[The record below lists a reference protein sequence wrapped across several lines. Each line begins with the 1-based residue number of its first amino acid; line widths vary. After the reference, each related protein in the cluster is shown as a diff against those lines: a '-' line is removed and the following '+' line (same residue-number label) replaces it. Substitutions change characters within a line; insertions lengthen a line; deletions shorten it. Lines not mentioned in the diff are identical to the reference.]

1 MVLET
6 AGARAEDPGAWAG
19 WLERVQRMRDR
30 LGWPP
35 GETRLRPHRGAA
47 ALAFTAPVDL
57 LYTATEVNEWALL
70 AACGVH
76 AFHAPGHPASWDEA
90 AAYRC
95 LERLAAE
102 EAKPRL
108 RELVARADARS
119 LPVLADDDALTL
131 GMGVHGRTW
140 PMDQLPSPDDVDWR
154 ALDAVPTAL
163 VTGSNGKTT
172 TVRLLAAMLRA
183 HGWTSGH
190 SCTDGVFVGGG
201 QVASGDY
208 SGPGGARA
216 VLRDPRVQAAVLETA
231 RGGLLRRGL
240 AVTRANAAA
249 VTNISADHFGEYG
262 IFDVAALADAKL
274 TVARALGPDGLLVVN
289 ADDDVLAARAKG
301 CASRYAWFAR
311 EHEHPA
317 LVAHRAEG
325 GSTCAVRDGV
335 LQLDAGGES
344 FALADV
350 ATMPLAA
357 GGHAAYNIGNAAAAS
372 LLAHE
377 LGVPAAT
384 LAAVLARFGS
394 DPSDNPGRLERWA
407 FGGLRIF
414 LDYAHNPDGLRGLLR
429 VARADASGRL
439 GLLLGQAGN
448 RGEPE
453 IRALAAVA
461 AEAKPDR
468 VVLKDIDGYLRGRDE
483 GEVAAVL
490 GDELLRQG
498 LGPDQVRTCLPE
510 LGATRELLSWS
521 QPGDVLVMPV
531 HSLTARAAVQSL
543 LDHLA
548 ASHWLPGTPL
558 PPHPG
563 GPS

>member
-1 MVLET
+1 VLET
-6 AGARAEDPGAWAG
+6 VGLRAEDPGAWAG

-30 LGWPP
+30 LGWPE
-35 GETRLRPHRGAA
+35 GETRLRPHPGGA
-47 ALAFTAPVDL
+47 ALAFVAPVDQ
-57 LYTATEVNEWALL
+57 LYAATEVNEWALL

-76 AFHAPGHPASWDEA
+76 AFHAPGHPASWDEEA
-90 AAYRC
+90 ALAC
-95 LERLAAE
+95 LARIAAD
-102 EAKPRL
+102 EANPRL
-108 RELVARADARS
+108 RALVERAGAVA

-131 GMGVHGRTW
+131 GMGSHGRTW
-140 PMDQLPSPDDVDWR
+140 PMEQLPGPEAVDWS
-154 ALDAVPTAL
+154 ALKEVPTAL

-183 HGWTSGH
+183 HGLVTGH
-190 SCTDGVFVGGG
+190 SCTDGVFVDGG

-274 TVARALGPDGLLVVN
+274 TVARALGSDGLLVVN
-289 ADDDVLAARAKG
+289 ADDEVLAARAKG

-311 EHEHPA
+311 EHDHPA
-317 LVAHRAEG
+317 LVAHRADG
-325 GSTCAVRDGV
+325 GDTCGVLDGV

-344 FALADV
+344 FALADI

-372 LLAHE
+372 LLAQE
-377 LGVPAAT
+377 LGVPPAT
-384 LAAVLARFGS
+384 IASVLSRFGS
-394 DPSDNPGRLERWA
+394 DPSDNPGRLERWS
-407 FGGLRIF
+407 FSGLRIF

-461 AEAKPDR
+461 AAAKPDR
-468 VVLKDIDGYLRGRDE
+468 VVLKDIDGYLRGRDD

-490 GDELLRQG
+490 GDELLKQG
-498 LGPDQVRTCLPE
+498 LTPDQLRTCLPE
-510 LGATRELLSWS
+510 LGAARELLAWS

-543 LDHLA
+543 LDNLA
-548 ASHWLPGTPL
+548 ATHWLPGTPL
-558 PPHPG
+558 PR
-563 GPS
+563 

>member
-1 MVLET
+1 VLET
-6 AGARAEDPGAWAG
+6 VGARAEDPGAWAG
-19 WLERVQRMRDR
+19 WLERVQRMRGR
-30 LGWPP
+30 LGWPE
-35 GETRLRPHRGAA
+35 GETRLRPHPGGA
-47 ALAFTAPVDL
+47 ALAFVAPVDQ
-57 LYTATEVNEWALL
+57 LYAATEVNEWALL

-76 AFHAPGHPASWDEA
+76 AFHAPGHPASWDEEA
-90 AAYRC
+90 ALAC
-95 LERLAAE
+95 LARIAAD

-108 RELVARADARS
+108 RALVERAGAVA

-131 GMGVHGRTW
+131 GMGRHGRTW
-140 PMDQLPSPDDVDWR
+140 PMDQLPGPEAVDWS
-154 ALDAVPTAL
+154 ALKEVPTAL

-183 HGWTSGH
+183 HGLVTGH
-190 SCTDGVFVGGG
+190 SCTDGVFVDGG

-289 ADDDVLAARAKG
+289 ADDEVLAARAKG

-311 EHEHPA
+311 EHDHPA
-317 LVAHRAEG
+317 LVAHRADG
-325 GSTCAVRDGV
+325 GDTCGVLDGV

-344 FALADV
+344 FALADI

-372 LLAHE
+372 LLAQA
-377 LGVPAAT
+377 LGVPPAT
-384 LAAVLARFGS
+384 IASVLSRFGS
-394 DPSDNPGRLERWA
+394 DPSDNPGRLERWS
-407 FGGLRIF
+407 FSGLRIF

-461 AEAKPDR
+461 AAAKPDR
-468 VVLKDIDGYLRGRDE
+468 VVLKDIDGYLRGRDD

-490 GDELLRQG
+490 GDELLKQG
-498 LGPDQVRTCLPE
+498 LTPDQLRTCLPE
-510 LGATRELLSWS
+510 LGAARELLAWA

-531 HSLTARAAVQSL
+531 HALTARAAVQSL

-548 ASHWLPGTPL
+548 ATHWHPGTPL
-558 PPHPG
+558 P
-563 GPS
+563 

>member
-1 MVLET
+1 VLET
-6 AGARAEDPGAWAG
+6 VGVRAEDPGAWAG
-19 WLERVQRMRDR
+19 WLERVQRMRGR
-30 LGWPP
+30 LGWPE
-35 GETRLRPHRGAA
+35 GETRLRPHPGGA
-47 ALAFTAPVDL
+47 ALAFVAPVDQ
-57 LYTATEVNEWALL
+57 LYAATEVNEWALL
-70 AACGVH
+70 AACAIH
-76 AFHAPGHPASWDEA
+76 TFHAPGHPASWDEEA
-90 AAYRC
+90 AFRC
-95 LERLAAE
+95 LQLVAAD

-108 RELVARADARS
+108 RALVAGAEARS

-131 GMGVHGRTW
+131 GMGAHGRTW
-140 PMDQLPSPDDVDWR
+140 RISELPAPGEVDWSSIQ
-154 ALDAVPTAL
+154 AVPTAL
-163 VTGSNGKTT
+163 ITGSNGKTT

-183 HGWTSGH
+183 RGLVTGH
-190 SCTDGVFVGGG
+190 SCTDGVFVDGG

-289 ADDDVLAARAKG
+289 ADDEVLAARAKG

-311 EHEHPA
+311 DFEHPA
-317 LVAHRAEG
+317 LVEHRAAG

-344 FALADV
+344 FALADI

-357 GGHAAYNIGNAAAAS
+357 GGHAAYNLGNAAAAS

-377 LGVPAAT
+377 LGVPPTT
-384 LAAVLARFGS
+384 LSEVLARFGS
-394 DPSDNPGRLERWA
+394 DPADNPGRLERWS

-461 AEAKPDR
+461 AAAKPDR
-468 VVLKDIDGYLRGRDE
+468 VVLKDIDGYLRGRDD

-498 LGPDQVRTCLPE
+498 MTQDQLVTCLPE
-510 LGATRELLSWS
+510 LGAARELLAWS

-531 HSLTARAAVQSL
+531 HALTARAAVQSL

-548 ASHWLPGTPL
+548 ATHWLPGTPL
-558 PPHPG
+558 PQTEP
-563 GPS
+563 

>member
-1 MVLET
+1 VLET
-6 AGARAEDPGAWAG
+6 VGVHAEDPGAWAG
-19 WLERVQRMRDR
+19 WLERVQRMRER
-30 LGWPP
+30 LAWPQ
-35 GETRLRPHRGAA
+35 GETRLRPHPGGA
-47 ALAFTAPVDL
+47 ALAFAAPVDQ

-76 AFHAPGHPASWDEA
+76 ALHAPGHPASWDEA
-90 AAYRC
+90 AAHRT
-95 LERLAAE
+95 LALMAAG
-102 EAKPRL
+102 EANPRL
-108 RELVARADARS
+108 RDLVAEATARA

-131 GMGVHGRTW
+131 GMGVNGRTW
-140 PMDQLPSPDDVDWR
+140 PVDQLPTPGDVDW
-154 ALDAVPTAL
+154 LVIKPVPTAL

-183 HGWTSGH
+183 QGLAAGH
-190 SCTDGVFVGGG
+190 SCTDGVFVAGD

-208 SGPGGARA
+208 SGPGGART

-262 IFDVAALADAKL
+262 ICDVAALADAKL
-274 TVARALGPDGLLVVN
+274 TVARALGADGLLVVN
-289 ADDDVLAARAKG
+289 ADDEVLAARAKG
-301 CASRYAWFAR
+301 CATRYAWFAR
-311 EHEHPA
+311 EHAHPA
-317 LVAHRAEG
+317 LVAHRELG
-325 GSTCAVRDGV
+325 ETTCGVRDGV
-335 LQLDAGGES
+335 LQLDAGGGS
-344 FALADV
+344 FALADI

-377 LGVPAAT
+377 LGVPPGT
-384 LAAVLARFGS
+384 ISAVLARFGS
-394 DPSDNPGRLERWA
+394 DPADNPGRLERWA

-461 AEAKPDR
+461 AAAKPDR
-468 VVLKDIDGYLRGRDE
+468 VVLKDIDGYLRGRDD

-490 GDELLRQG
+490 GDELLKQG
-498 LGPDQVRTCLPE
+498 MTPDQLRTCLPE
-510 LGATRELLSWS
+510 LGAARELLAWS

-531 HSLTARAAVQSL
+531 HALTARAAVQSL

-548 ASHWLPGTPL
+548 ASGWLPGDSL
-558 PPHPG
+558 PEKGDG
-563 GPS
+563 GS